1 MLVRTPLET
10 CRRKCE
16 ALASRLPTLS
26 GGGFSFRSRP
36 DRGQVHLVARG
47 WAMVDVPGGAV
58 VSPVDI
64 YAGRISDDREFWR
77 VHDTFTAVGQ
87 AAPELVTF
95 QDMLD
100 AEERAREADQ
110 ASEKEDYLRWLL
122 GEKRSYGAYSVRRS

>member
-1 MLVRTPLET
+1 MLVRTPLEV

-36 DRGQVHLVARG
+36 DRGQVHLNARG
-47 WAMVDVPGGAV
+47 WAMVDVPGGSV
-58 VSPVDI
+58 ISPVDI

-77 VHDTFTAVGQ
+77 VHDTFSHVGETP
-87 AAPELVTF
+87 PEMVTF

-100 AEERAREADQ
+100 REQAARDADA
-110 ASEKEDYLRWLL
+110 ASEKEDWMSWVL
-122 GEKRSYGAYSVRRS
+122 GEKRSYGAYTVRRS